1 MFPRTKNIETSFRAM
16 RAVSLVAIIGNLVLT
31 GFLFLQAGRMEER
44 AQSRVYILSAGKALE
59 AFASDRAAN
68 LVVEARAHIENFHE
82 LFFTLDPDEK
92 FIADGL
98 RKALYLADISAKRI
112 YDNLKESGYYA
123 SVISANIS
131 QRLAVD
137 SVVLNTDG
145 YPFHFRLYGT
155 EKITRV
161 TSVVTRDLV
170 SEGYLREVNRSDN
183 NPHGFLVERWAIVE
197 NRDVKVETR

>member
-1 MFPRTKNIETSFRAM
+1 MFPKTKNIETSFRAM
-16 RAVSLVAIIGNLVLT
+16 RAVSLLATIGNLVLT

-59 AFASDRAAN
+59 AFASDRAVN
-68 LVVEARAHIENFHE
+68 LAVEARAHIENFHE

-98 RKALYLADISAKRI
+98 RKALYLADISAKRV

-137 SVVLNTDG
+137 SVVLKTDQ
-145 YPFHFRLYGT
+145 YPFFFRLYGT

-170 SEGYLREVNRSDN
+170 SEGYLREVNRSDS
-183 NPHGFLVERWAIVE
+183 NPHGFLVEQWAIVE